1 MQRSEAQRCQTAC
14 VRWSGSS
21 DSAAYS
27 GAGPATQPCLICT
40 PFKGE
45 WVVSAKTMSV
55 PFCYKLLILNLTVWD
70 VNNFIDKHHFSLQLT
85 LKTIPF
91 FKKVNGWEQ
100 YPLVWTV
107 LLPGWKRL
115 FHAVGW
121 NEQGAVSAMGWG
133 SQCPHGAFLS
143 FANLRWVRSPTH
155 GVHVTHQLLD
165 MRPSLL
171 STLDWHDGI
180 KWTDVFCRA
189 HRKHSSNKTLCSDGN
204 DRAWAVSI
212 WSRPAPYGDST

>member
-21 DSAAYS
+21 DSAAYR
-27 GAGPATQPCLICT
+27 GAGPATKPCLICT
-40 PFKGE
+40 QFKCE

-70 VNNFIDKHHFSLQLT
+70 VNNFIGKYHCSFQLT

-91 FKKVNGWEQ
+91 LKKVNGWEQ

-115 FHAVGW
+115 CHAVGW
-121 NEQGAVSAMGWG
+121 DEQDAVSVMGWG

-143 FANLRWVRSPTH
+143 FANLRWVRPPHLECSWLISFPTH
-155 GVHVTHQLLD
+155 APLVTLHSWLTWWHQ
-165 MRPSLL
+165 
-171 STLDWHDGI
+171 
-180 KWTDVFCRA
+180 V
-189 HRKHSSNKTLCSDGN
+189 
-204 DRAWAVSI
+204 DRCVLQNTQEARSQ
-212 WSRPAPYGDST
+212 